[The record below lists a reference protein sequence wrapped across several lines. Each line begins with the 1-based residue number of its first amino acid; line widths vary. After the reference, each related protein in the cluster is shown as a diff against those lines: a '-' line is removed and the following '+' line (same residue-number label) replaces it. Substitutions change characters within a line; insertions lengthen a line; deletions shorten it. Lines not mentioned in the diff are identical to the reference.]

1 MMRLQVIGCR
11 RSTCGMVV
19 AMVLGLGATA
29 AAQVK
34 TAAGPVEGTTS
45 ADSRV
50 RVFKGI
56 PFAAPPAGEAR
67 WKAPAPAA
75 PWTAVKK
82 AVAFGPRCPQ
92 GRIFGDM
99 VFRDE
104 MSEDC
109 LYLNVWTPA
118 ANAGQKLPVMFWIHG
133 GGFQA
138 GSASEPRQDGEQ
150 LARKG
155 VVVVSANHRLGV
167 FGFLAHPALTQESG
181 RNASGNYGLLDQV
194 AALQWVHDNI
204 AAFGG
209 DPANVTIFGESA
221 GSFAVSALVVSPL
234 TKGLVH
240 KAIGESGAFFAL
252 GGGPLGTR
260 LLAAGEEQGAK
271 FASGLGA
278 ADLAALRAK
287 TTDEVLQA
295 ALKGQ
300 WFAPIVDGHVLPKS
314 AADIYAAGT
323 HNHVPLLAGWNADEI
338 RSSVTLAPVKPT
350 VASFAEQT
358 RKRFG
363 PAADALLKVYAPTS
377 DADAIEVA
385 AAMASDTFIG
395 YATWKWIQVH
405 AATTKVPVY
414 RFSFDRKIPIPPDTK
429 VNGVVATA
437 ADIGA
442 RHAGEIEYVFGQLD
456 TIEKV
461 TWPAEDKTLSD
472 QMMSYWANFA
482 RSGNPN
488 GKGLPTWPKYDAA
501 TGEGVLHLDTT
512 IVAKKDAFRARYE
525 ALDAMAAGGK

>member
-1 MMRLQVIGCR
+1 
-11 RSTCGMVV
+11 
-19 AMVLGLGATA
+19 
-29 AAQVK
+29 
-34 TAAGPVEGTTS
+34 
-45 ADSRV
+45 
-50 RVFKGI
+50 
-56 PFAAPPAGEAR
+56 
-67 WKAPAPAA
+67 
-75 PWTAVKK
+75 
-82 AVAFGPRCPQ
+82 
-92 GRIFGDM
+92 M

-118 ANAGQKLPVMFWIHG
+118 ANADEKLPVMFWIHG

-167 FGFLAHPALTQESG
+167 FGFLAHAELSKESG

-194 AALQWVHDNI
+194 AALQWVHDNV

-209 DPANVTIFGESA
+209 DPGNVTIFGESA

-234 TKGLVH
+234 AKGLVH

-271 FASGLGA
+271 FATGLGA

-300 WFAPIVDGHVLPKS
+300 WFAPIVDGHVLPKT
-314 AADIYAAGT
+314 AAEIYAAGT

-350 VASFAEQT
+350 VASFTEQT

-363 PAADALLKVYAPTS
+363 PAADAMLKVYAPTT
-377 DADAIEVA
+377 DAEAIEVA
-385 AAMASDTFIG
+385 AALASDTFIG

-414 RFSFDRKIPIPPDTK
+414 RFSFDRKIPIAPDTK
-429 VNGVVATA
+429 VNGVVATVGRHRRA
-437 ADIGA
+437 TRRRDRVRVRPARLRPEGTWRQRG
-442 RHAGEIEYVFGQLD
+442 RHAVGSDDVVLVQLRALGQPQRQGPADLAGLQRRHRRGRPASGHDDCGEEGRVQGAVRGAGRDGGGGQIG
-456 TIEKV
+456 T
-461 TWPAEDKTLSD
+461 
-472 QMMSYWANFA
+472 
-482 RSGNPN
+482 
-488 GKGLPTWPKYDAA
+488 
-501 TGEGVLHLDTT
+501 
-512 IVAKKDAFRARYE
+512 
-525 ALDAMAAGGK
+525 